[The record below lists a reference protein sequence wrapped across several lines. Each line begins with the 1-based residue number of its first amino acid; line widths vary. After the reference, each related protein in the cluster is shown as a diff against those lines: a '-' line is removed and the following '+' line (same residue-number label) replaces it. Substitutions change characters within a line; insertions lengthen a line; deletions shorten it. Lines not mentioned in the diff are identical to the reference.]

1 MNSEARRVLVVD
13 DDDDTRHNVRDIL
26 EDIGYEVDLAADG
39 AAALKMAASTDYDIA
54 LLDYMMPGMNGV
66 ELYRQLHRLQPELV
80 AIMIT
85 AFAGDD
91 GVDAAYNS
99 GAWKVL
105 RKPID
110 VRSLIP
116 IMDEALR
123 QPIVLVVDDD
133 EEFCENLWQTLR
145 HHDYRVDL
153 AHSEDEA
160 IRKAHQTAYSTA
172 IVDWKLGG
180 GDGRKVIELLRRLSP
195 DARIVV
201 VTGYRPANDDFE
213 KEVGSLC
220 YKPIDMNELLSLIA
234 PAW

>member
-1 MNSEARRVLVVD
+1 MNQEATRVLIVD
-13 DDDDTRHNVRDIL
+13 DDGDIRHNVRDIL
-26 EDIGYEVDLAADG
+26 EDLGYEVGLAPDG
-39 AAALKMAASTDYDIA
+39 AAALELADSSDYDIA

-66 ELYRQLHRLQPELV
+66 ELYQQLRRLQPEMV

-91 GVDAAYNS
+91 GVEAAYDS

-116 IMDEALR
+116 MMDEAL
-123 QPIVLVVDDD
+123 QKPVVLVVDDD
-133 EEFCENLWQTLR
+133 EEFCENMWQTLR

-153 AHSEDEA
+153 AHTEDEGM
-160 IRKAHQTAYSTA
+160 RKAHRTTYSTA
-172 IVDWKLGG
+172 IVDLKLGG
-180 GDGRKVIELLRRLSP
+180 GDGRKVVELIRQLRP

-201 VTGYRPANDDFE
+201 VTGYRRSLDDLE
-213 KEVGSLC
+213 VEVGSLC
-220 YKPIDMNELLSLIA
+220 YKPVDMNELLSLIS
-234 PAW
+234 PV